1 MDRNIHIALNNMRNI
16 ASELRV
22 NAQNM
27 ANMNVPGF
35 RSDLAVTR
43 QAQFLEAFDQFRSR
57 VYSQQADK
65 SLFSSEPGNLQS
77 TGEDLDVAI
86 RGDGYFFIEP
96 ATGGDNALS
105 RRGDLGYD
113 ANRFLVD
120 GAGNRIL
127 DTGLAPIQLP
137 EARRIIIQETG
148 QIDLELF
155 GTPEGTRVAGPII
168 GTTLAAGTVLA
179 KSPDGHIR
187 AADGEGELPPPD
199 QRARLSQ
206 GSLETSNVNSIASL
220 VSNIES
226 QRHFEMSV
234 KFIALSQEID
244 EATSQIM
251 RLPNG

>member
-16 ASELRV
+16 GSELRV

-113 ANRFLVD
+113 AQRFLVD
-120 GAGNRIL
+120 GAGNLVL

-137 EARRIIIQETG
+137 EVRRIVIRETG
-148 QIDLELF
+148 QIDLELL
-155 GTPEGTRVAGPII
+155 GTPEGTLVPGPII
-168 GTTLAAGTVLA
+168 ATTLAEGSVLA
-179 KSPDGHIR
+179 KSADGHIR
-187 AADGEGELPPPD
+187 AADGELPQPD
-199 QRARLSQ
+199 QRARLTQ
-206 GSLETSNVNSIASL
+206 GALESSNVNSIASL

-234 KFIALSQEID
+234 KFIALAQEID

>member
-35 RSDLAVTR
+35 RSDLSVTR
-43 QAQFLEAFDQFRSR
+43 QAQFVEAFDQFRSR
-57 VYSQQADK
+57 VYSQQADTA
-65 SLFSSEPGNLQS
+65 LFSSESGNLQN
-77 TGEDLDVAI
+77 TGDDLDVAI

-96 ATGGDNALS
+96 AAGGDIALS

-113 ANRFLVD
+113 AERFLTD

-137 EARRIIIQETG
+137 EARRIVIQETG
-148 QIDLELF
+148 QIDLEPF
-155 GTPEGTRVAGPII
+155 GAPEGTLVPGPIW
-168 GTTLAAGTVLA
+168 TTLAEGSVLA
-179 KSPDGHIR
+179 KSLDGHIR
-187 AADGEGELPPPD
+187 AADGADALPQPD

-206 GSLETSNVNSIASL
+206 GSLESSNVNSIASL

-234 KFIALSQEID
+234 KFIALAQEID